1 MPRSASRVAAGKR
14 GGIAPRLP
22 QQRQVLQSPPQAPPA
37 AETWKTGVHAYVKLF
52 NQAEVDQHPSVFDDL
67 IADQDH
73 LLRLGSRLERLRER
87 DLLRGVLSSRSE
99 TKAEI
104 VRVNE
109 SAAETSVL
117 LKLRIQ
123 RIMEQKSRTY
133 TEERLEHERLW
144 LARDGKRWI
153 ITRVEPVVSERRPRF
168 GANEQSLLPEEGDIL
183 FDSEMRRSRPPSAPY
198 LNYDILPEFKQR
210 AKQNYRRDLVAAYAD
225 RWWNEGNPAYELF
238 EVNCTN
244 YVSQCIFAGHAPMH
258 YTGKRDSGWWYQGR
272 GGGREN
278 WSYSWAVANALQS
291 LLASGRN
298 SGMRGTMVESADQ
311 LQLGDVILYDWN
323 GDYRYQ
329 HSTIVTAFDV
339 DGMPLVNA
347 NTVASRHRYWD
358 YKDSYA
364 WTEKTRYRLFHLA
377 DHF

>member
-1 MPRSASRVAAGKR
+1 MPRSTSRSVSKR
-14 GGIAPRLP
+14 GITAPRFA
-22 QQRQVLQSPPQAPPA
+22 QTQRQQMQEPKL
-37 AETWKTGVHAYVKLF
+37 EGWKSGVHAYINRF
-52 NQAEVDQHPSVFDDL
+52 NQAEVDQHPSVFDGL
-67 IADQDH
+67 VADSDH
-73 LLRLGSRLERLRER
+73 LVRLGARLERLRER

-104 VRVNE
+104 IRVNE
-109 SAAETSVL
+109 SASETTVM
-117 LKLRIQ
+117 LKLRIK
-123 RIMEQKSRTY
+123 RIMEQKSRSY

-144 LARDGKRWI
+144 LARNGSDWI

-168 GANEQSLLPEEGDIL
+168 GANEQSLVPKE
-183 FDSEMRRSRPPSAPY
+183 SELWAESSQRIVRPPSAPF
-198 LNYDILPEFKQR
+198 LNYDILPDIKHR
-210 AKQNYRRDLVAAYAD
+210 AKQTYRRDLAAAYAD

-244 YVSQCIFAGHAPMH
+244 YVSQCIFAGHAPMN

-272 GGGREN
+272 NGGREM

-291 LLASGRN
+291 YLASGRKN
-298 SGMRGTMVESADQ
+298 GLRATIVESADQ
-311 LQLGDVILYDWN
+311 LQLGDVICYDWN

-329 HSTIVTAFDV
+329 HTTIVTAFDV
-339 DGMPLVNA
+339 GGMPLVNA

-364 WTEKTRYRLFHLA
+364 WTEKTRYRFFHIA
-377 DHF
+377 DQF